1 MGLPIRSPLLLP
13 DGYGVLDAVDGFA
26 ACSEGLVSMRSA
38 RGDADG
44 HFAHRKIAH
53 PMDGRNRRPG
63 MLAGDPFQHA
73 PHLLFSKALVRFV
86 LEARHGLA
94 VSVVPNDAVE
104 DADAA
109 RTCMLDRNAD
119 TVERDLFVGHGADH
133 DRCASGYGRQD
144 VDSVS
149 VPKCLVR
156 FDEISVHRQPHA
168 LEELR
173 ERWKALSDGI
183 SQSRLWDARL
193 IELERRAVAASQLL
207 RGGVVVNANLHP
219 PRTVAGLEKRAARGS
234 VVESTVV
241 TESGL
246 KLISWVVGASFVG
259 AMLAIPQPVDPWE
272 MPSLVLEREATVD
285 AIRFD
290 EALATEALESREART
305 LQSLFLDHGRAE
317 ASPPYELREY
327 NRRQADIHRATKAL
341 IDKHGPAA
349 FEAMRAGA
357 VEEFIDAFYRSRGV
371 PRDDHE
377 VAMLGGFPEIAVRY
391 GLMKG
396 DVVVAPELS
405 IRALYKARWNAIHR
419 QDFTAGFSK
428 IELQAYW
435 GWLALHGWGTPLD
448 TRQAALVSFREAGG
462 LGTEEAA
469 ALFDVLDGR
478 FERAGLSLRDLYEQR
493 GELRLRNLSLGALH
507 AALLPQRTP

>member
-1 MGLPIRSPLLLP
+1 M
-13 DGYGVLDAVDGFA
+13 
-26 ACSEGLVSMRSA
+26 
-38 RGDADG
+38 
-44 HFAHRKIAH
+44 
-53 PMDGRNRRPG
+53 
-63 MLAGDPFQHA
+63 
-73 PHLLFSKALVRFV
+73 
-86 LEARHGLA
+86 
-94 VSVVPNDAVE
+94 
-104 DADAA
+104 
-109 RTCMLDRNAD
+109 
-119 TVERDLFVGHGADH
+119 
-133 DRCASGYGRQD
+133 
-144 VDSVS
+144 
-149 VPKCLVR
+149 
-156 FDEISVHRQPHA
+156 
-168 LEELR
+168 
-173 ERWKALSDGI
+173 
-183 SQSRLWDARL
+183 
-193 IELERRAVAASQLL
+193 
-207 RGGVVVNANLHP
+207 
-219 PRTVAGLEKRAARGS
+219 
-234 VVESTVV
+234 V

-327 NRRQADIHRATKAL
+327 NRRQADIHRATEAL